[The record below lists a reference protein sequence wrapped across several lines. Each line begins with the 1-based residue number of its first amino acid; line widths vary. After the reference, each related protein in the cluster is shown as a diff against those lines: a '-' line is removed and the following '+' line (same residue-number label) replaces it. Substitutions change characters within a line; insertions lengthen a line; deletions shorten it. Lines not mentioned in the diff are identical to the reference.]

1 VVAMLE
7 HPWNIVYL
15 VCFVVYASI
24 RHVFEKRTRGSE
36 KATRQIDGLEK
47 TLLGIVML
55 GALLLP
61 VLYLFTPLLGF
72 ADYSLAPFA
81 QWFGLGVMLTALW
94 MFWRSH
100 ADLGLNWSI
109 SLEIRVGHSLVTD
122 GVYRAIR
129 HPMYASIWLWS
140 VAQGLMLENWLA
152 GWSALVT
159 FAPLYFLRTPR
170 EERMM
175 CEAFGE
181 GYRQYMTRT
190 GRLLPRIFSRG

>member
-1 VVAMLE
+1 MLD
-7 HPWNIVYL
+7 HPWNVVYL
-15 VCFVVYASI
+15 VGFVVYAST
-24 RHVFEKRTRGSE
+24 RHVFEKRARGNE
-36 KATRQIDGLEK
+36 KTLRQIDGLEK

-61 VLYLFTPLLGF
+61 ILYLFTPLLGF
-72 ADYSLAPFA
+72 SDYTLPPFVP
-81 QWFGLGVMLTALW
+81 WFGLGVMRTALW

-109 SLEIRVGHSLVTD
+109 SLELRVGHSLVTD
-122 GVYRAIR
+122 GVYRSIR

-152 GWSALVT
+152 GWAAVMT
-159 FAPLYFLRTPR
+159 FAPLYLLRTPR

-181 GYRQYMTRT
+181 EYRQYMTRT
-190 GRLLPRIFSRG
+190 GRLFPRIFSRA